1 MGNGPLYPPHTPHPT
16 PHTPHPTPHFPLPL
30 LPLRKKNATIKLN
43 RASTLVTA
51 FQVF

>member
-1 MGNGPLYPPHTPHPT
+1 MITES
-16 PHTPHPTPHFPLPL
+16 PL
-30 LPLRKKNATIKLN
+30 LPLRKKNAMMRMD